1 MITVQYYGVK
11 WAKDKSYIVI
21 EQTSSLCVY
30 WKDFFHYIGLCGQMM
45 MFAQSFIAS
54 VRAQKSSYMKLNRPH
69 FRKEEIIQGL
79 QKSCPLP
86 HWHFFTLLI
95 VPFQFSI
102 ALDTTLG

>member
-1 MITVQYYGVK
+1 
-11 WAKDKSYIVI
+11 
-21 EQTSSLCVY
+21 
-30 WKDFFHYIGLCGQMM
+30 
-45 MFAQSFIAS
+45 
-54 VRAQKSSYMKLNRPH
+54 MKLNRPH